1 MSVALISHQLVT
13 KLSAF
18 TVKSGDV
25 CCSIY
30 ETLNLKTYLFSNALF
45 LMFIITAICV
55 LFISCSK
62 VAIEQEL
69 FGMPRY

>member
-13 KLSAF
+13 KFSAF
-18 TVKSGDV
+18 TVKSEDV
-25 CCSIY
+25 CCSIE

-45 LMFIITAICV
+45 LMFITAVCV